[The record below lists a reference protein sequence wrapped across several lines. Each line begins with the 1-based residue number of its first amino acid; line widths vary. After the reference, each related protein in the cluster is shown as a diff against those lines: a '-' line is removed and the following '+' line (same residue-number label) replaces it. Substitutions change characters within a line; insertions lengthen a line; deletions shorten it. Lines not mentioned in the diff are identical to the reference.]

1 MNLIA
6 DLADKYTFGEFRTTH
21 EQNIS
26 LVDVP
31 QKDLFELWQTLNN
44 TTWHARISAFYRYY
58 LLPSGDFLFIG
69 KCEIH
74 SNFRSD

>member
-1 MNLIA
+1 LKRAGIAPGDVTTEEMNLIA

-31 QKDLFELWQTLNN
+31 QKDLFELWQTLNKQYG
-44 TTWHARISAFYRYY
+44 TCTYWFYYRYY
-58 LLPSGDFLFIG
+58 LLS
-69 KCEIH
+69 
-74 SNFRSD
+74 RR

>member
-26 LVDVP
+26 DVTSP
-31 QKDLFELWQTLNN
+31 GAIP
-44 TTWHARISAFYRYY
+44 ARF
-58 LLPSGDFLFIG
+58 
-69 KCEIH
+69 KEIVTI
-74 SNFRSD
+74 R